1 MLSVLVDSAIAIG
14 LLVGVFV
21 LSVCVFGAIAYA
33 VTSRKTKDKDS
44 KNGHLYPCS
53 FFTRIFP
60 WHICLEVVTLC
71 TKLTVIGEYNKE
83 QRG

>member
-14 LLVGVFV
+14 VLVGVSV
-21 LSVCVFGAIAYA
+21 LSVCVFGAIYS
-33 VTSRKTKDKDS
+33 VCGSVKKDK
-44 KNGHLYPCS
+44 GQGFEIRTPVPS

-60 WHICLEVVTLC
+60 WHIYLEVVTLY